1 MLNRDNLLVVLALA
15 LVCPWQTLAQ
25 TLVTSIALDFEGSAA
40 GTSTSSPTYVSD
52 LEVERQILFCFTGLP
67 TTDGHLFTVM
77 SYTPANT
84 GILRGFSRTG
94 TLNLLYNSDWTGV
107 AWHILKFQQTG
118 ITLVESVLYA
128 SDLSIGVRAVPLT
141 INGNLFAAVP
151 ASAVSDT
158 SLRVILTRDKPGTV
172 YFFGIST
179 LALHKYDVTTAV
191 SVLDS
196 GNLGD
201 AANYPISLIYSE
213 STDSVF
219 AWWIGSSTLA
229 LFSSTNFETPLRTRT
244 QEGYFFSIERA
255 VHQILQNNL
264 NETEIFELK
273 NPENPIASC
282 QLGKRLLSSPTL
294 NLGAPAQPIM
304 TFWTAMLINLGPLN
318 YLGIAPSGINSYTAA
333 ALKGTITLTSK
344 PDFSS
349 TFVFTLPSTI
359 EFSLMRFA
367 PNTAVTVTLT
377 QPPEMMYYIGFY
389 HNTNFNFQTYYF
401 VLSSCEASGFVSCK
415 SCPSGYWLA
424 DPATYMTPGPCKL
437 AADIPESNG
446 MDNSTLTYK
455 PCRLTT
461 CSDCRYDYS
470 TCTTGATPV
479 PVGVNYDNLTKDG
492 SLGQAGSFV
501 PEGSNL
507 QITFSFEPE
516 YLPDFDTVVSQ
527 LKLTDLVTGTVYTF
541 KQLNGKATRNTRGF
555 SVSVSVDQN
564 ILSAVATI
572 EKSSTFSIVN
582 RRSASAFDRYP
593 IELGGIYIIAD
604 SAAMQPATATI
615 EGASNSRAVI
625 SLLLIAAN
633 PMASVFLDYLF
644 SELFILKQYEGEFL
658 AYPEIVLRTTAQSA
672 LLPFEVPNIYEA
684 EEDPECTPE
693 STSLQQNEISC
704 MTMNNFGE
712 DAVTLTGYFL
722 FGGVVSSLAMII
734 TKIWGPKKEGEEMS
748 KFIQAVDWLNFSF
761 GMKIFHAKMEGEKM
775 EVVFHI
781 VLGLFYRKQSFNQPI
796 NIVFVIILY
805 IYYWTIGMMSVFF
818 AAEVGRYLSKSP
830 AVLQMLKQHNLDY
843 LKELVEF
850 EEQVKQDQV
859 SPDTLNLLMSVRV
872 MVRSME
878 KKIETDLPRSIL
890 RNLRHTQ
897 LLTLPK
903 AEKKNT
909 GVSEADPMLE
919 PRRELPGFH
928 IETSAN
934 FHRRNP
940 QVYKDFVTGTL
951 ESQPSH
957 RSSHYDNPASAMEL
971 PEIPEEKAE
980 VEAESAP
987 IQRGKIKTEELE
999 RTFTVNVKK
1008 LIDEKLQILNKA
1020 VPPATKKSVPKLAPF
1035 VPEAKEV
1042 IDLRSHKWKQ
1052 ITFFIEDMT
1061 IPKNDFY
1068 KYTAL
1073 AALFRSTLLAIILVR
1088 VTEQPR
1094 TQVVLGIVI
1103 ESLYLVYMRVS
1114 VCKAELTEY
1123 YVELAMHILRIVYLA
1138 LKLLASVDTLSMAFK
1153 QNYLGVLMAI
1163 LLVLVCLINILF
1175 MIYSVGELVVEL
1187 AKACWY
1193 KLKGNSEESKD

>member
-229 LFSSTNFETPLRTRT
+229 LFSSSSFITTLTLVPQSN
-244 QEGYFFSIERA
+244 YFFSIERA
-255 VHQILQNNL
+255 VHQVLLNNL
-264 NETEIFELK
+264 NDTEIYELK
-273 NPENPIASC
+273 STDPASATS
-282 QLGKRLLSSPTL
+282 QLGKRITTSPTL
-294 NLGAPAQPIM
+294 ALGAQVVPVTP
-304 TFWTAMLINLGPLN
+304 FWAAMLINLGPLN
-318 YLGIAPSGINSYTAA
+318 YLGIAPSGANSFTATSA
-333 ALKGTITLTSK
+333 RGTLILASKSDFFSTLVITL
-344 PDFSS
+344 PPVIQFN
-349 TFVFTLPSTI
+349 
-359 EFSLMRFA
+359 LMRFA
-367 PNTAVTVTLT
+367 PNTVSPAIV
-377 QPPEMMYYIGFY
+377 QGNMRFYMGFY

-401 VLSSCEASGFVSCK
+401 VLDTCQSSGFINCTT
-415 SCPSGYWLA
+415 CPEGYWLA
-424 DPATYMTPGPCKL
+424 DPVTYMTPGPCKVP
-437 AADIPESNG
+437 AEFPDKTG
-446 MDNSTLTYK
+446 MDNSTRTYK
-455 PCRLTT
+455 PCLLTT
-461 CSDCRYDYS
+461 CSECRYDYNS
-470 TCTTGATPV
+470 CTSGTV
-479 PVGVNYDNLTKDG
+479 PVVVNYDNLTKDA
-492 SLGQAGSFV
+492 SLSQAGSFV
-501 PEGSNL
+501 PEGSTL
-507 QITFSFEPE
+507 QITFSFEPD

-527 LKLTDLVTGTVYTF
+527 IKITDLVSGTVYTY
-541 KQLNGKATRNTRGF
+541 KQLNGKASRNTRGF
-555 SVSVSVDQN
+555 SVSVFSDQN

-582 RRSASAFDRYP
+582 KRSGAAFDSYP
-593 IELGGIYIIAD
+593 IQLGGVYIIAEN
-604 SAAMQPATATI
+604 AATQAATAAI

-625 SLLLIAAN
+625 SLMLIAAN

-693 STSLQQNEISC
+693 STSLQQNEITC

-805 IYYWTIGMMSVFF
+805 VYYWIIGMMSVFF

-843 LKELVEF
+843 LKELVDF
-850 EEQVKQDQV
+850 EED
-859 SPDTLNLLMSVRV
+859 R
-872 MVRSME
+872 
-878 KKIETDLPRSIL
+878 
-890 RNLRHTQ
+890 
-897 LLTLPK
+897 
-903 AEKKNT
+903 
-909 GVSEADPMLE
+909 
-919 PRRELPGFH
+919 
-928 IETSAN
+928 
-934 FHRRNP
+934 
-940 QVYKDFVTGTL
+940 
-951 ESQPSH
+951 
-957 RSSHYDNPASAMEL
+957 
-971 PEIPEEKAE
+971 
-980 VEAESAP
+980 
-987 IQRGKIKTEELE
+987 
-999 RTFTVNVKK
+999 
-1008 LIDEKLQILNKA
+1008 
-1020 VPPATKKSVPKLAPF
+1020 KS
-1035 VPEAKEV
+1035 
-1042 IDLRSHKWKQ
+1042 
-1052 ITFFIEDMT
+1052 
-1061 IPKNDFY
+1061 
-1068 KYTAL
+1068 
-1073 AALFRSTLLAIILVR
+1073 
-1088 VTEQPR
+1088 
-1094 TQVVLGIVI
+1094 
-1103 ESLYLVYMRVS
+1103 
-1114 VCKAELTEY
+1114 
-1123 YVELAMHILRIVYLA
+1123 
-1138 LKLLASVDTLSMAFK
+1138 
-1153 QNYLGVLMAI
+1153 
-1163 LLVLVCLINILF
+1163 
-1175 MIYSVGELVVEL
+1175 
-1187 AKACWY
+1187 
-1193 KLKGNSEESKD
+1193 